1 MKNRISLLIMLIC
14 TITFTGKTSAQ
25 TASIDQLSLFN
36 FDLQKIQLFS
46 GSNPVINIDEQS
58 SPKKGGIVVGSLMI
72 TSGTVLTVVGYYV
85 GKESY
90 SRYKK
95 SAFTENTDQLRKK
108 VNGFN
113 AMRITG
119 GILAGAGLIVI
130 VVSF

>member
-1 MKNRISLLIMLIC
+1 MKKRISLLVILLC

-25 TASIDQLSLFN
+25 TASVDQLSLFSS
-36 FDLQKIQLFS
+36 DLQKTQLLS
-46 GSNPVINIDEQS
+46 GSTPVRNIDEQS
-58 SPKKGGIVVGSLMI
+58 PPKKGGIVAGSIMI
-72 TSGTVLTVVGYYV
+72 TSGAALAIIGHYA

-90 SRYKK
+90 NRYKK
-95 SAFTENTDQLRKK
+95 SAFTENTDQLRNR